1 MSVRLPRLR
10 IALLASVLLYSSC
23 SIDYD
28 SGRLASEL
36 SEDTPD
42 TVLYN
47 LEQRIIRDGH
57 ERFRIVAARV
67 ETFVGQQKRY
77 LYEVAFVEFD
87 AEGNILTEGTAD
99 FGEFETDTENFAMTG
114 SLRFYSAAEDAWLTA
129 ERLAWDTESR
139 LLQSSPEDLVTIDRG
154 DGTFVQGR
162 GFRADMARNR
172 LEFNRGVSGTIPIE
186 ETAEP

>member
-1 MSVRLPRLR
+1 MSVDRLR
-10 IALLASVLLYSSC
+10 LVLGSLALLLIILGC
-23 SIDYD
+23 SIDYET
-28 SGRLASEL
+28 GRLSSEL

-47 LEQRIIRDGH
+47 LEQRIIRDGY

-67 ETFVGQQKRY
+67 ETFSGRQVRQ
-77 LYEVAFVEFD
+77 LYEVSFVEFD
-87 AEGNILTEGTAD
+87 SEGNTLTEGTAD
-99 FGEFETDTENFAMTG
+99 YGELETDTENFVMNG

-129 ERLAWDTESR
+129 ERLAWDAESR
-139 LLQSSPEDLVTIDRG
+139 LLQSEAEELVSIDRG

-172 LEFNRGVSGTIPIE
+172 LEFDRGVSGTIPLE
-186 ETAEP
+186 GSGEP